1 MCYKVTIIILLFE
14 IFVKEAGLN
23 PLIVLVLA
31 SVIAVRFSQ
40 DRMEINLADFYACIN
55 TDRLD
60 AEHFQCPVAGKAYIA
75 KACGDVNEKAQT
87 ADGRTAFQHGHE
99 ALGLRILPGA
109 PQIQFIGLEHDA
121 FFGNVEQMAFIFFFI
136 SSS

>member
-60 AEHFQCPVAGKAYIA
+60 AEHFQCPVAGKPTSPKPA
-75 KACGDVNEKAQT
+75 VT
-87 ADGRTAFQHGHE
+87 
-99 ALGLRILPGA
+99 
-109 PQIQFIGLEHDA
+109 
-121 FFGNVEQMAFIFFFI
+121 
-136 SSS
+136 